1 MKSLIEQIGESLG
14 NSGINAGLR
23 HSLDDEL
30 SNKIDEIKEELLVEI
45 RKTRHD
51 IIFNWRIVQILM
63 AISILGAF
71 LI

>member
-1 MKSLIEQIGESLG
+1 MEQIGESLG